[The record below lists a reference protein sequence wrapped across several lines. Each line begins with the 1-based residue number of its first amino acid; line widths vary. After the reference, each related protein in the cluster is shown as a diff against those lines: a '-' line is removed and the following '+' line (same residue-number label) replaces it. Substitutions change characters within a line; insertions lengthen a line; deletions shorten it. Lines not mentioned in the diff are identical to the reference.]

1 MWWLTVCETPDPSAA
16 QRARVEDPVDSQR
29 GEPMSD
35 IKVAT
40 DFSLLFPSY
49 HHATTGDEPQS
60 IPFIPKRDIERQEDL
75 SSMVSPGLIPP
86 GTIINSG
93 WL

>member
-1 MWWLTVCETPDPSAA
+1 
-16 QRARVEDPVDSQR
+16 
-29 GEPMSD
+29 MSD
-35 IKVAT
+35 IKVAAG
-40 DFSLLFPSY
+40 FSLVFSSC
-49 HHATTGDEPQS
+49 HHATTGDEPQN

-75 SSMVSPGLIPP
+75 SSMVSPGVIPP